1 LHFHHL
7 IIAFKDTV
15 TLVWSKRLVENFNT
29 SPLCTAPAGLSD
41 DFERE
46 VEHVKDFDRRVS
58 KLSQKEAQTA
68 FQKVLLLGLAE
79 TKIGLYSKFHDL
91 AVYER
96 GYASATAIRL
106 AYM

>member
-1 LHFHHL
+1 
-7 IIAFKDTV
+7 
-15 TLVWSKRLVENFNT
+15 
-29 SPLCTAPAGLSD
+29 LSD

-96 GYASATAIRL
+96 GYASTTAIRL

>member
-1 LHFHHL
+1 MFQT
-7 IIAFKDTV
+7 A
-15 TLVWSKRLVENFNT
+15 
-29 SPLCTAPAGLSD
+29 PLCEAPSNITK

-46 VEHVKDFDRRVS
+46 VEHIVDFDQRVS
-58 KLSQKEAQTA
+58 KLSARDAQIA

-79 TKIGLYSKFHDL
+79 TKVGLYSNFHDL

-96 GYASATAIRL
+96 GYASSTAIRL

>member
-1 LHFHHL
+1 M
-7 IIAFKDTV
+7 
-15 TLVWSKRLVENFNT
+15 
-29 SPLCTAPAGLSD
+29 APAGLSD

-46 VEHVKDFDRRVS
+46 VEQVKDFDRRAA
-58 KLSQKEAQTA
+58 KLSAKEAQTE

-79 TKIGLYSKFHDL
+79 TKVGLYSKFHDL

-96 GYASATAIRL
+96 GYASAAAIRL